1 MSGKLIK
8 CLASSALLITLL
20 CIGALVYIRTDES
33 RFHSETELQQ
43 ITFLGTYE
51 VDNNGKLLPFNGSID
66 GLSHDRHHV
75 TVTGTFSEDIP
86 AGRQLM
92 LRIDNLKVTIYAA
105 DKKIY
110 SFGEKGTFPHYAR
123 SAGNGWDSL
132 ISPGISSDDYVRIE
146 LENLYTNHSD
156 TAFSVFFQFMY
167 YGYEGELIT
176 SLIRSKA
183 MDLLLAVF
191 IFCLGIIAIVY
202 CCLLYTSDAADE

>member
-8 CLASSALLITLL
+8 CLASSVLLITLL

-110 SFGEKGTFPHYAR
+110 SFGEKGPFPHYAR
-123 SAGNGWDSL
+123 SAGNGWDSR
-132 ISPGISSDDYVRIE
+132 ISPGI
-146 LENLYTNHSD
+146 
-156 TAFSVFFQFMY
+156 
-167 YGYEGELIT
+167 
-176 SLIRSKA
+176 
-183 MDLLLAVF
+183 
-191 IFCLGIIAIVY
+191 
-202 CCLLYTSDAADE
+202 